1 MKPKVRLMSSDGREL
16 GTVEQIQDNGKA
28 VAEAKQGDSI
38 AISIHGPTLG
48 RQVKEEDILYT
59 LPRSHEARMLRTK
72 FLGSLTE
79 DEVKALEEIIRIKTP
94 SDPLFGF

>member
-1 MKPKVRLMSSDGREL
+1 
-16 GTVEQIQDNGKA
+16 
-28 VAEAKQGDSI
+28 
-38 AISIHGPTLG
+38 
-48 RQVKEEDILYT
+48 
-59 LPRSHEARMLRTK
+59 MLRTK